1 MRLHSLLHT
10 HHRVLGP
17 HSELVQLFELVVGAD
32 GQAEHVQLDH
42 LVLFKELTEW
52 KTHRLKKIELQN
64 SITYLEGLVLE
75 TDAYEFLVAVDVL
88 LVARELKG
96 EHVNVE
102 VDAAVYFFEFSVHF

>member
-1 MRLHSLLHT
+1 M
-10 HHRVLGP
+10 
-17 HSELVQLFELVVGAD
+17 
-32 GQAEHVQLDH
+32 
-42 LVLFKELTEW
+42 
-52 KTHRLKKIELQN
+52 QN